1 MNALARHIARLI
13 QMQGPLSIAQYMA
26 IALHDPAHGYYSARQ
41 PIGAAGDF
49 ITAPEISQ
57 MFGELLGAWIVQAWR
72 DQGSPSPARLV
83 ELGPGRGTFMADVLR
98 AANLDPKF
106 LRSIELVLIET
117 SATLREAQTE
127 KLKTA
132 PVAVRWT
139 QRFDDSMADRPLFL
153 LANEFFDA
161 LPIRQYVFTARGWCE
176 RMVGVDSTD
185 ALAFVLSPVAMTPE
199 VPAKRATPKLGD
211 IYENCR
217 TGEGLVEQVATVVAQ
232 KGGAA
237 LIVDY
242 GYKATAG
249 FGETLQA
256 VAEHSFA
263 SVLDSPGEAD
273 LSAHVDFAALSA
285 AAERSGARTCG
296 PAAQGAFLKRLGI
309 DIRAEQLSRSH
320 PDQADSIAA
329 GLERLTSP
337 ERMGQLF
344 KALAIVPPSAPRPPG
359 F

>member
-1 MNALARHIARLI
+1 
-13 QMQGPLSIAQYMA
+13 
-26 IALHDPAHGYYSARQ
+26 
-41 PIGAAGDF
+41 
-49 ITAPEISQ
+49 
-57 MFGELLGAWIVQAWR
+57 LG
-72 DQGSPSPARLV
+72 
-83 ELGPGRGTFMADVLR
+83 
-98 AANLDPKF
+98 N
-106 LRSIELVLIET
+106 IELVLVET
-117 SATLREAQTE
+117 SARLREAQGE

-132 PVAVRWT
+132 PVAVRSLE
-139 QRFDDSMADRPLFL
+139 RFDESLVDRPLFL

-161 LPIRQYVFTARGWCE
+161 LPIREFVFTARGWCE
-176 RMVGVDSTD
+176 RMVGIDSTD
-185 ALAFVLSPVAMTPE
+185 ALAFVLSPVALPHAVPAERGTPE
-199 VPAKRATPKLGD
+199 FGAV
-211 IYENCR
+211 YEICP
-217 TGEGLVEQVATVVAQ
+217 TAEVLVEQIAKIVAQ
-232 KGGAA
+232 EGGAA

-285 AAERSGARTCG
+285 AAMRSGARTYG
-296 PAAQGAFLKRLGI
+296 PIAQGAFLKRLGI

-320 PDQADSIAA
+320 PDQADNIAA

-337 ERMGQLF
+337 EQMGQLF
-344 KALAIVPPSAPRPPG
+344 KTLAILPLNAPLPPG

>member
-1 MNALARHIARLI
+1 
-13 QMQGPLSIAQYMA
+13 MA
-26 IALHDPAHGYYSARQ
+26 IALHDPTHGYYTARQ

-57 MFGELLGAWIVQAWR
+57 MFGELLGAWIVQTWR

-98 AANLDPKF
+98 TANLEPEF
-106 LRSIELVLIET
+106 LEGIELVLIET

-139 QRFDDSMADRPLFL
+139 QQFDDSIADRPLFL

-176 RMVGVDSTD
+176 RMVAVDSTD
-185 ALAFVLSPVAMTPE
+185 ALAFVLSPVAVTHE
-199 VPAKRATPKLGD
+199 VPAKRVTPEVGD
-211 IYENCR
+211 ICEICR
-217 TGEGLVEQVATVVAQ
+217 TGESLLEQVATVIAQ
-232 KGGAA
+232 KGGAG

-242 GYKATAG
+242 GYEATAG
-249 FGETLQA
+249 FEDSLQA

-263 SVLDSPGEAD
+263 GALDSPGEAD

-285 AAERSGARTCG
+285 AAVRVGAKTYG
-296 PAAQGAFLKRLGI
+296 PAAQGAFLKKLGI
-309 DIRAEQLSRSH
+309 DFRADQLFCSH
-320 PDQADSIAA
+320 PDQAGNIAA

-337 ERMGQLF
+337 QQMGHLF
-344 KALAIVPPSAPRPPG
+344 KVLAIVPPSAPLPPG

>member
-1 MNALARHIARLI
+1 
-13 QMQGPLSIAQYMA
+13 
-26 IALHDPAHGYYSARQ
+26 
-41 PIGAAGDF
+41 
-49 ITAPEISQ
+49 
-57 MFGELLGAWIVQAWR
+57 
-72 DQGSPSPARLV
+72 
-83 ELGPGRGTFMADVLR
+83 
-98 AANLDPKF
+98 
-106 LRSIELVLIET
+106 
-117 SATLREAQTE
+117 
-127 KLKTA
+127 
-132 PVAVRWT
+132 
-139 QRFDDSMADRPLFL
+139 LFL

-185 ALAFVLSPVAMTPE
+185 ALAFVLSPVAMTHE
-199 VPAKRATPKLGD
+199 IPAKRATPGLGD

-217 TGEGLVEQVATVVAQ
+217 RGEGLVEQVATVVAQ

-285 AAERSGARTCG
+285 AAARAGARTCG
-296 PAAQGAFLKRLGI
+296 PTSQGAFLKRLGI
-309 DIRAEQLSRSH
+309 HIRAEQLSRSH
-320 PDQADSIAA
+320 PDQAGNIAA

-337 ERMGQLF
+337 EQMGQLF
-344 KALAIVPPSAPRPPG
+344 KALAILPPSAPAPPG